1 MGIGA
6 LSRQRMEARMSDEQ
20 DRIKHSRRIS
30 KTRDAEIRQ
39 VRIARAHGITVKEYH
54 RYAKHH
60 AMNCGRPNCLLCTN
74 PRRTW
79 KEKTV
84 QEQKFEKQIAADRRN
99 KDD

>member
-1 MGIGA
+1 
-6 LSRQRMEARMSDEQ
+6 MSDEQ

-30 KTRDAEIRQ
+30 KTRDAEIKQ
-39 VRIARAHGITVKEYH
+39 VKIARAHGITVKEYH

-60 AMNCGRPNCLLCTN
+60 AMNCGRPHCLLCAN

-79 KEKTV
+79 REKTI
-84 QEQKFEKQIAADRRN
+84 QEQKFEKQIAADARR

>member
-1 MGIGA
+1 
-6 LSRQRMEARMSDEQ
+6 MSNEQ
-20 DRIKHSRRIS
+20 QRIKHSRRIS
-30 KTRDAEIRQ
+30 RTRDAEMRQ

-79 KEKTV
+79 REKTI
-84 QEQKFEKQIAADRRN
+84 QEQRFEKQIVADNRR

>member
-1 MGIGA
+1 
-6 LSRQRMEARMSDEQ
+6 MSDDQ

-39 VRIARAHGITVKEYH
+39 VKIARAHGISVKEYH

-60 AMNCGRPNCLLCTN
+60 AMNCGRPHCLLCSN

-79 KEKTV
+79 HEKTI
-84 QEQKFEKQIAADRRN
+84 QEQRN
-99 KDD
+99 EQRKDDE

>member
-1 MGIGA
+1 
-6 LSRQRMEARMSDEQ
+6 MSNEQ
-20 DRIKHSRRIS
+20 ERIKHSRRIS

-60 AMNCGRPNCLLCTN
+60 AMNCGRPNCLLCCN
-74 PRRTW
+74 PRRIW
-79 KEKTV
+79 REKTV
-84 QEQKFEKQIAADRRN
+84 QEQKFEKQIAADLRR

>member
-1 MGIGA
+1 
-6 LSRQRMEARMSDEQ
+6 MEVIMSDEQ

-60 AMNCGRPNCLLCTN
+60 AMNCGRPHCLLCGN
-74 PRRTW
+74 PRRIW
-79 KEKTV
+79 REKTI
-84 QEQKFEKQIAADRRN
+84 QEQRN
-99 KDD
+99 EQRKDDE